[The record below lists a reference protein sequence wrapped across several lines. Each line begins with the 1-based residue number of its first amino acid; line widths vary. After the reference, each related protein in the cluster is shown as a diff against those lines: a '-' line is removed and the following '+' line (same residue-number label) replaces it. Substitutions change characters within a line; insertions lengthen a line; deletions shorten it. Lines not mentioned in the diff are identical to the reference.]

1 MLHWALAYS
10 RLPAIALEG
19 SKASSSAIQVAPML
33 EPDSAI
39 HSALSSEPSSCE
51 RSIKHCYAALGEA
64 VGLGNE
70 LDASLGTCFLFTVS
84 NSL

>member
-1 MLHWALAYS
+1 
-10 RLPAIALEG
+10 
-19 SKASSSAIQVAPML
+19 ML